1 MYKSRVFSFNEENLL
16 RDIANYERDTGKE
29 VTKLQCNIKTYQVWV
44 GLYRPELSY
53 SVEIEE
59 IGDGVMARYKGI
71 PIVINEKLD
80 DGIVG
85 IRWVNNMN
93 NDVLIVSYDKGY
105 GNEIPIILVG
115 RNTDKG
121 MEIIKAFERE
131 EANKVYEMLTK
142 ME

>member
-53 SVEIEE
+53 TVEIEE

-71 PIVINEKLD
+71 PIIINDKLD
-80 DGIVG
+80 DGTVG
-85 IRWVNNMN
+85 I
-93 NDVLIVSYDKGY
+93 
-105 GNEIPIILVG
+105 E
-115 RNTDKG
+115 
-121 MEIIKAFERE
+121 
-131 EANKVYEMLTK
+131 
-142 ME
+142 

>member
-29 VTKLQCNIKTYQVWV
+29 VTKLQCNIKTYQVLV

-53 SVEIEE
+53 TVEIEE

-85 IRWVNNMN
+85 I
-93 NDVLIVSYDKGY
+93 K
-105 GNEIPIILVG
+105 
-115 RNTDKG
+115 
-121 MEIIKAFERE
+121 
-131 EANKVYEMLTK
+131 
-142 ME
+142 

>member
-16 RDIANYERDTGKE
+16 RDIANYERDIGKE
-29 VTKLQCNIKTYQVWV
+29 VTKLLCNIKTYQVWI

-80 DGIVG
+80 DGTIG
-85 IRWVNNMN
+85 I
-93 NDVLIVSYDKGY
+93 
-105 GNEIPIILVG
+105 E
-115 RNTDKG
+115 
-121 MEIIKAFERE
+121 
-131 EANKVYEMLTK
+131 
-142 ME
+142 